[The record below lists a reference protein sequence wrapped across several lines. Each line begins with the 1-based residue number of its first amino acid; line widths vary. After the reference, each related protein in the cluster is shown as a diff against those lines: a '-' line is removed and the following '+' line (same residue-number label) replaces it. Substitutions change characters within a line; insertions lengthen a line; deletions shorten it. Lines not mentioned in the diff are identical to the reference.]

1 MHDETLTDIVGTAG
15 DTALNSYLEALL
27 IPAERPKVDLGL
39 FMARQAKY
47 LQATNVAWLRGA
59 DGSFDDVSRA
69 ARLFNANE
77 AWKVFV
83 DNPDY
88 ERIGALVDAY
98 VGS

>member
-1 MHDETLTDIVGTAG
+1 MHETLGDIVGTASER
-15 DTALNSYLEALL
+15 ALDSYLEALL

-39 FMARQAKY
+39 FLARRAKY
-47 LQATNVAWLRGA
+47 QQATNVAWLRGA

-69 ARLFNANE
+69 ARLFNDNE
-77 AWKVFV
+77 AWRAFV
-83 DNPDY
+83 DSPDY